1 MAPTG
6 DIRFISGIK
15 IAHLALKHR
24 QGKNHKTRI
33 VAFVGSPIEAD
44 EKEMVKLAK
53 KLKKEKVNIDIVNF
67 GEDEANADLL
77 NKFVTT
83 INGKEGTGSHLVT
96 IPPGPHLSDALVSSP
111 IVQVASSYTSLSV
124 TQCSLRERT
133 AVVRA
138 SQAQV
143 AVALSSGWTPTM
155 IPSSLLPSGSPWKSR
170 GRGSKLREV
179 REFQNFW
186 QSFHSTI
193 KGGETEAVVPAT
205 PGQGEESSEEALL
218 QRALAMSMDT

>member
-1 MAPTG
+1 M
-6 DIRFISGIK
+6 
-15 IAHLALKHR
+15 
-24 QGKNHKTRI
+24 
-33 VAFVGSPIEAD
+33 
-44 EKEMVKLAK
+44 
-53 KLKKEKVNIDIVNF
+53 
-67 GEDEANADLL
+67 
-77 NKFVTT
+77 
-83 INGKEGTGSHLVT
+83 
-96 IPPGPHLSDALVSSP
+96 
-111 IVQVASSYTSLSV
+111 
-124 TQCSLRERT
+124 
-133 AVVRA
+133 VRA

-193 KGGETEAVVPAT
+193 KGGEPEAVVPAT
-205 PGQGEESSEEALL
+205 PGQGEESSEETLL

>member
-111 IVQVASSYTSLSV
+111 IVQVAFSYTYASYSIA
-124 TQCSLRERT
+124 QYFLRERT

-155 IPSSLLPSGSPWKSR
+155 IPSSLLPSGSPWRSR

-179 REFQNFW
+179 REFPN
-186 QSFHSTI
+186 
-193 KGGETEAVVPAT
+193 
-205 PGQGEESSEEALL
+205 L
-218 QRALAMSMDT
+218 